1 LVSRNLIEKSVDEYP
16 ILSLSQRGKDFLKKQ
31 KEIQLPKGK
40 SIAKLSPPSVAADS
54 EYDRE
59 LFEELRLLRKNIA
72 DEKGIPPYVVFGDL
86 ALRQMAF
93 YLPQSE
99 ENFARISGVGREKLG
114 QYGQIF
120 IDFIQ
125 TYAKKNDLREK
136 DIPGRRSTMSRRVK
150 RAGSTYQETKK
161 LVLEKMS
168 IEEMAGMRGLAAST
182 ITAHIE
188 KLISFGEEIDIDY
201 LRPSVEKFKTIKAA
215 FQKSGGTALSPVREM
230 LGQDFSYEELRVAR
244 LFIKS

>member
-1 LVSRNLIEKSVDEYP
+1 M
-16 ILSLSQRGKDFLKKQ
+16 
-31 KEIQLPKGK
+31 
-40 SIAKLSPPSVAADS
+40 SPPSVAADS

-59 LFEELRLLRKNIA
+59 LFEKLRLLRKNIA

-99 ENFARISGVGREKLG
+99 ENFARISGVGREKLE

-136 DIPGRRSTMSRRVK
+136 DIPGRRSTMFAPGK
-150 RAGSTYQETKK
+150 AG
-161 LVLEKMS
+161 
-168 IEEMAGMRGLAAST
+168 G
-182 ITAHIE
+182 
-188 KLISFGEEIDIDY
+188 ID
-201 LRPSVEKFKTIKAA
+201 L
-215 FQKSGGTALSPVREM
+215 SGN
-230 LGQDFSYEELRVAR
+230 
-244 LFIKS
+244 